1 MHAARGAM
9 RSWSV
14 RDAPGS
20 TVLRVLAE
28 KSVPTS
34 EICVCLWISRI
45 SAAREAKGR
54 SYSELSL
61 AAISRACSRAPK
73 PCPWG
78 GANVWYMQVRK
89 TLVVSFAD
97 EQGLATVLLS
107 C

>member
-61 AAISRACSRAPK
+61 AAIHVLALELPNHAQGEGLMSGIRSR
-73 PCPWG
+73 
-78 GANVWYMQVRK
+78 
-89 TLVVSFAD
+89 F
-97 EQGLATVLLS
+97 LLQ
-107 C
+107 